1 MESIEALKAAW
12 RDAET
17 NVAAA
22 EPGTT
27 GWRHARVRADY
38 AKTAY
43 LTAVGDVFDV
53 EGHSV
58 AADPAPSTDPPG
70 ERHGPPR

>member
-12 RDAET
+12 RDAEAD
-17 NVAAA
+17 VDAA

-27 GWRHARVRADY
+27 GWRHARVRADF

-58 AADPAPSTDPPG
+58 ADDPPVT
-70 ERHGPPR
+70 PPPDAPPA

>member
-1 MESIEALKAAW
+1 MDSIEALKAAW
-12 RDAET
+12 RVAEAE
-17 NVAAA
+17 VDAA

-27 GWRHARVRADY
+27 AWRHARVRADF

-58 AADPAPSTDPPG
+58 SDDPPVTP
-70 ERHGPPR
+70 GPPEDEPTA

>member
-12 RDAET
+12 RDAEAD
-17 NVAAA
+17 VAAA

-58 AADPAPSTDPPG
+58 AEDPAPSAEPGG
-70 ERHGPPR
+70 ERQRPPR

>member
-1 MESIEALKAAW
+1 MDSIEALLTAW
-12 RDAET
+12 RDAE
-17 NVAAA
+17 AAVDA
-22 EPGTT
+22 AKPDTSD
-27 GWRHARVRADY
+27 WRRARVRADF

-58 AADPAPSTDPPG
+58 ADRAPAPDELEPP
-70 ERHGPPR
+70 P

>member
-1 MESIEALKAAW
+1 
-12 RDAET
+12 
-17 NVAAA
+17 
-22 EPGTT
+22 
-27 GWRHARVRADY
+27 VRADY

-58 AADPAPSTDPPG
+58 SDGATVSEDEPTG
-70 ERHGPPR
+70 

>member
-1 MESIEALKAAW
+1 MDSIETLKAAW
-12 RDAET
+12 RDAEAD
-17 NVAAA
+17 VDAA

-58 AADPAPSTDPPG
+58 ADDPQEGTAPA
-70 ERHGPPR
+70 

>member
-1 MESIEALKAAW
+1 MDSIEALKAAW
-12 RDAET
+12 RDAQ
-17 NVAAA
+17 AALDA
-22 EPGTT
+22 TEPGTT
-27 GWRHARVRADY
+27 DWRHARRRADF

-58 AADPAPSTDPPG
+58 SDDEPRAPADESPI
-70 ERHGPPR
+70 

>member
-1 MESIEALKAAW
+1 MDSIEALKAAW
-12 RDAET
+12 RVAEAE
-17 NVAAA
+17 VAAA

-27 GWRHARVRADY
+27 LWRRARVRADY

-58 AADPAPSTDPPG
+58 SDTATDGADEPTG
-70 ERHGPPR
+70 

>member
-1 MESIEALKAAW
+1 MLMEIEALKAAW
-12 RDAET
+12 RDAEAA
-17 NVAAA
+17 VDAA

-53 EGHSV
+53 EGHSFS
-58 AADPAPSTDPPG
+58 DDDERRSDEDEPAT
-70 ERHGPPR
+70 